1 MRKKDF
7 PFFKNNPKLSYLD
20 NAATTQ
26 KPLAVIDAER
36 NYYLRS
42 NANIKRGSY
51 DLAER
56 ATAAYEG
63 ARSCVAEFLGA
74 DNDELAFFSGTTE
87 ALNAVSVMIRR
98 RIKKGDEILLS
109 GMEHHSNFL
118 PWKALAEERG
128 GKIKIIFPSSPT
140 MEFRP
145 EDFVNNISAKTKV
158 IAFSGASN
166 FTGFKWREKDIR
178 AVALAARKAGA
189 YSVLDGAQYIQHN
202 QTNFKKMGVDFLA
215 FSGHK
220 IYAPM
225 GTGGLLVR
233 KEIRDELTPQKYGGE
248 MVKSVRVGRIIYE
261 DYPHILEA
269 GTPNVGGAVALGAA
283 VKYLKKIGIEK
294 IAVEEEKLTDY
305 LLSKIGSLKE
315 VDYYG
320 PKSPKERAPLLAF
333 NIKGLHAHDVGY
345 FLNKNKIAVRVGE
358 HCAGP
363 AHERLGIPASIRAS
377 LSFYNSKEE
386 IDRLADA
393 IEEIIAKNK

>member
-20 NAATTQ
+20 SAATTQ

-36 NYYLRS
+36 NYYLKN

-63 ARSCVAEFLGA
+63 SRSCIAEFLGA
-74 DNDELAFFSGTTE
+74 DSDELAFFSGTTE
-87 ALNAVSVMIRR
+87 ALNAASTMIRR
-98 RIKKGDEILLS
+98 QIKKGDEILLS

-128 GKIKIIFPSSPT
+128 AKIKIIFPTSPT
-140 MEFRP
+140 SEFRP
-145 EDFVNNISAKTKV
+145 EDFTNNISAKTKV
-158 IAFSGASN
+158 VAFSGASN
-166 FTGFKWREKDIR
+166 FTGFKWEERNIKKI
-178 AVALAARKAGA
+178 ALAARKAGV

-233 KEIRDELTPQKYGGE
+233 KEIRDELTPPKYGGE
-248 MVKSVRVGRIIYE
+248 MVKSVKIGGIIYE
-261 DYPHILEA
+261 DYPHVIEA
-269 GTPNVGGAVALGAA
+269 GTPNVGGAIALAAA
-283 VKYLKKIGIEK
+283 VKYLKKIGLEK
-294 IAVEEEKLTDY
+294 IAAEEARLTDY

-315 VDYYG
+315 VDCYG
-320 PKSPKERAPLLAF
+320 PKSPENRAPLLAF

-345 FLNKNKIAVRVGE
+345 FLNKKKVAVRVGE

-393 IEEIIAKNK
+393 VLEIITKK